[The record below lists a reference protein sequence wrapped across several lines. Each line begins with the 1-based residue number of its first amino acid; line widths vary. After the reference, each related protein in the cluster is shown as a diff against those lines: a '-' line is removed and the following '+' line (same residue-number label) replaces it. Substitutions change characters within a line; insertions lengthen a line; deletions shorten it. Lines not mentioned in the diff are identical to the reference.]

1 MLSHAYASVCTS
13 AKPSAPLA
21 LSQRHQSGV
30 QPTCRRL
37 KEATSTVGR
46 PRMGNVSL
54 RSRLAIGGA
63 AGAGVAGAGVAEKCA
78 DEGAPG
84 SAFAI
89 RSRMKSAAVDA
100 AAPRGRAF
108 PKGAFT

>member
-54 RSRLAIGGA
+54 RSRLAIGG
-63 AGAGVAGAGVAEKCA
+63 VAGAGVAEECA